1 MEAHRFLRDRL
12 PLVVIYVIY
21 GVGTASHVNE
31 GTRELML
38 AMTPGVLLFMGLFVM
53 HPEPWDRNWR
63 LLAWA
68 GVVYVITFSL
78 EAAGVATGLIFGD
91 YGYGGTLG
99 PKALAVPVVIGFN
112 WVLVVMGALV
122 LTRRFVTN
130 PIQVALFTAAL
141 TTAFDFV
148 MEPVAIALDYW
159 SWAAVD
165 PPLHNYVAWFV
176 ISFAAALSFGW
187 LRVETK
193 NSLYIHYF
201 LVQLVFFGV
210 LVAVL

>member
-1 MEAHRFLRDRL
+1 
-12 PLVVIYVIY
+12 
-21 GVGTASHVNE
+21 
-31 GTRELML
+31 ML
-38 AMTPGVLLFMGLFVM
+38 GMTPGVLLFMGLFVM
-53 HPEPWDRNWR
+53 HPDFLDRNWR

-78 EAAGVATGLIFGD
+78 EAAGVATGLVFGD
-91 YGYGGTLG
+91 YQYGDTLG

-122 LTRRFVTN
+122 LTRRFVTH
-130 PIQVALFTAAL
+130 PFQVALFTAAL

-159 SWAAVD
+159 TWAAVD

-176 ISFAAALSFGW
+176 ISFAAALSFEAF
-187 LRVETK
+187 RVGTK
-193 NSLYIHYF
+193 NGLYIHYF